1 MSCGSTGRL
10 FKYGGVFANTTFP
23 LEESSSIEFSIRFQP
38 MALRSQNNV
47 QDNAEY
53 TVFEFGLTNDSI
65 SKEFLYPSVFSVS
78 AFTCPNSFGVC
89 LKTDNGILLPV
100 EAIFKSG
107 TSSLLN
113 EARFILQYRPSD
125 FTVISQAI
133 FPKKNTTMEMHR
145 ISFTKLISPFRPV
158 FAAYNSDKI
167 TISMTIETNQVGFDR
182 NTLHT
187 SLYISDDNKT
197 MSNTKLNTTHPGN
210 NLKMHLSNEF
220 LNTMISIDFDES
232 NSGDSLFK
240 IGMREKN
247 YELSKDRNY
256 TVGFSLIEE
265 KGVIFRTT
273 VILECTR
280 CDVTYFFGFFR
291 TVGYCLSDA
300 SNTNRIVVKNHI
312 ILFIYYSKYGLVS
325 LYILDKFSGYRYFNF
340 HFNSNYMSGVVMGLP
355 AGLGAKSYKPLKKIL
370 RGPVIY
376 IEKVSAKDIVVVSS
390 EIKNELN
397 FENYPKLF
405 LTLLLG
411 IVLIISKIIID
422 FTK

>member
-1 MSCGSTGRL
+1 M
-10 FKYGGVFANTTFP
+10 
-23 LEESSSIEFSIRFQP
+23 
-38 MALRSQNNV
+38 
-47 QDNAEY
+47 
-53 TVFEFGLTNDSI
+53 
-65 SKEFLYPSVFSVS
+65 FSVS

-89 LKTDNGILLPV
+89 LKTDNGILLPGK
-100 EAIFKSG
+100 AIFKSENN
-107 TSSLLN
+107 SLFY
-113 EARFILQYRPSD
+113 EGRFILAYRPSD
-125 FTVISQAI
+125 FTVIIQAKC
-133 FPKKNTTMEMHR
+133 PKKNTAKELHR

-167 TISMTIETNQVGFDR
+167 TVSITIVTNQVGFDR
-182 NTLHT
+182 NTLHPN
-187 SLYISDDNKT
+187 LYISDDNKT
-197 MSNTKLNTTHPGN
+197 MSNTKLNATHPGN
-210 NLKMHLSNEF
+210 NLKMYLSNEF

-232 NSGDSLFK
+232 NSGNSLFK

-247 YELSKDRNY
+247 YELRKYRNY
-256 TVGFSLIEE
+256 TSIGFSLMEE
-265 KGVIFRTT
+265 KNVIFKTT

-300 SNTNRIVVKNHI
+300 SNTNRIVVENHI
-312 ILFIYYSKYGLVS
+312 NLFIYYSKYGLAK
-325 LYILDKFSGYRYFNF
+325 LYILNRFSGYRYFNF
-340 HFNSNYMSGVVMGLP
+340 HFNSNYISGVVIGESLYD
-355 AGLGAKSYKPLKKIL
+355 GLGAKSYKPLKKIL

-422 FTK
+422 STQREF